1 MNRLLRLLPGFACA
15 LTVLPAGLAAQA
27 ASNRAASRMPASHEL
42 PIKYTGPATR
52 PAITAG
58 DLMTRLYILADD
70 SMMGRDAY
78 SEGNVKGTTYIAGE
92 LARLG
97 LEPAGE
103 DGGFFQYPLV
113 FDSTSSGLSTLS
125 VNGSSFVLW
134 HDFAPRDQGTG
145 ARAFDGAP
153 VVYAGSLGDTAHML
167 PSSAVAGKV
176 ALLTLARD
184 SAGNRNSNVNRFLIT
199 QRFHDASAIAV
210 VMLDWVVPQQMQ
222 AFVARQN
229 AVRSATPGP
238 TTPSY
243 FYVTKAAGT
252 QLLGTDPEAATPG
265 ATGGTVHGD
274 VKFGQTRA
282 PGRNVVAI
290 LRGSDPALR
299 NEYVAIGS
307 HDDHI
312 GFRTD
317 RSFDHDSVR
326 AFHMV
331 AAPQGADNGP
341 VAPTPEQVARIRAM
355 TDSLHALH
363 GVRMDSIYNG
373 ADDDGSGSVS
383 LLEIAEQFS
392 KAHTRP
398 KRSMLFI
405 WHAGE
410 EYGMLGSRYFTD
422 NPTVPRDS
430 IVAELNIDM
439 IGRGG
444 ATDITGVTKEGALI
458 HGGPGYVQLIGSRR
472 LSTELGNLAETVNTE
487 KHLGL
492 HFDYSLDANGHP
504 QNIYC
509 RSDHAM
515 YARWGI
521 PVVFFT
527 TGGHADYH
535 QLTDEPQYID
545 YDRMAN
551 VATMVYDLGERVA
564 NLDHRVVVDHPR
576 PDPNGQCQQ

>member
-1 MNRLLRLLPGFACA
+1 MRRLISVVAASCLLPA
-15 LTVLPAGLAAQA
+15 AGLAAQA
-27 ASNRAASRMPASHEL
+27 ASSRSMGPSPREL
-42 PIKYTGPATR
+42 PVKYVGPATH

-58 DLMTRLYILADD
+58 DLMTRLYIFADD

-78 SEGNVKGTTYIAGE
+78 SEGNVKGTTYIASQ
-92 LARLG
+92 LAKMG

-103 DGGFFQYPLV
+103 DGYFQYPLV
-113 FDSTSSGLSTLS
+113 FDSTNPSISTLS
-125 VNGSSFVLW
+125 VGGSSFQLW
-134 HDFAPRDQGTG
+134 HDFAPRNQGSG
-145 ARAFDGAP
+145 AHPFDGAQ
-153 VVYAGSLGDTAHML
+153 VVYAGSLGDTAHLL

-184 SAGNRNSNVNRFLIT
+184 SAGRPNTNVNRFLIS
-199 QRFHDASAIAV
+199 QRFHDAAAVAI
-210 VMLDWVVPQQMQ
+210 VMLDWTDQ
-222 AFVARQN
+222 ATMNAFTSRQPG
-229 AVRSATPGP
+229 VRGAGLSVSL
-238 TTPSY
+238 PSY
-243 FYVTKAAGT
+243 FYVTSAVGTAMLGADPQTAAPGT
-252 QLLGTDPEAATPG
+252 
-265 ATGGTVHGD
+265 TGQAVHGGIQ
-274 VKFGQTRA
+274 FAQSRA

-299 NEYVAIGS
+299 GEYVTIGA

-312 GFRTD
+312 GFRSD
-317 RSFDHDSVR
+317 RAFDHDSVR

-341 VAPTPEQVARIRAM
+341 VTPTPEQVLRIRAM

-383 LLEIAEQFS
+383 LLEIAEQF
-392 KAHTRP
+392 ATTHARP

-444 ATDITGVTKEGALI
+444 STDVTGVTKEGALI
-458 HGGPGYVQLIGSRR
+458 HGGPGYLQLIGSRR
-472 LSTELGNLAETVNTE
+472 LSTELGDLAETVNRE
-487 KHLGL
+487 KHLNL
-492 HFDYSLDANGHP
+492 RFDYSLDANGHP

-545 YDRMAN
+545 YDRMAT
-551 VATMVYDLGERVA
+551 VATMVYDLGLRVA
-564 NLDHRVVVDHPR
+564 NLDHRIVVDHPK
-576 PDPNGQCQQ
+576 PDPRGNCQQ